1 MATKSQKVIGIDLG
15 TTNSCVSIMEGGK
28 PKVIANAEGTL
39 TTPSVVAFTDSDKL
53 VGQLAK
59 RQAITNPEN
68 TIFSIKRL
76 IGRKVDAKEVAKA
89 KDILPYKIVP
99 SDNQDA
105 WVEVKGKKYA
115 PQEISAMI
123 LQKLKSTAEDYLGET
138 VTEAV
143 ITVPAYFNDAQ
154 RQATKD
160 AGKIAGLNVQRI
172 INEPTAAALAYGM
185 DKKHDQKIAVYDLGG
200 GTFDVSILELGDGV
214 FEVKSTN
221 GDTFLGGDDFDMR
234 IVEWLI
240 DEFRKDNGLDL
251 KNDKMALQRLKEAA
265 EKAKHELS
273 TAGETEINLPFIT
286 ADASGPKHLV
296 VKLSRSKFESLVGDL
311 VENSL
316 EPCKLALK
324 DANLSAS
331 QIDEVILVG
340 GMTRMPLVQKRVKEF
355 FGKEP
360 HKGINPD
367 EVVAVGAAIQ
377 GAVLAG
383 DVKDVLLLDV
393 TPLSLGIETLGGVMT
408 KVITRNTTIPARQ
421 SQVFTTAADSQTS
434 VTISVLQG
442 EREMSADNK
451 SIGRFDLVGIPAA
464 PRGIPQIE
472 VTFDIDANGI
482 LHVSAKDQGTGKEQS
497 IRITPTSGLSDE
509 EIDQMVK
516 DAEINAEADKK
527 KKELVEV
534 KNQADTLIYSTEKS
548 LAEHGDKVDEGT
560 KKAIEESLQELKDA
574 NAGDN
579 ADAIKAAIDKLTQS
593 AHKLAEE
600 IYKDAQAKNAQDAE
614 AGAEGAADAGAE
626 KPADDVVD
634 AEFEEVNDDKK

>member
-1 MATKSQKVIGIDLG
+1 
-15 TTNSCVSIMEGGK
+15 
-28 PKVIANAEGTL
+28 
-39 TTPSVVAFTDSDKL
+39 
-53 VGQLAK
+53 
-59 RQAITNPEN
+59 
-68 TIFSIKRL
+68 
-76 IGRKVDAKEVAKA
+76 
-89 KDILPYKIVP
+89 
-99 SDNQDA
+99 
-105 WVEVKGKKYA
+105 
-115 PQEISAMI
+115 
-123 LQKLKSTAEDYLGET
+123 
-138 VTEAV
+138 
-143 ITVPAYFNDAQ
+143 
-154 RQATKD
+154 
-160 AGKIAGLNVQRI
+160 
-172 INEPTAAALAYGM
+172 
-185 DKKHDQKIAVYDLGG
+185 
-200 GTFDVSILELGDGV
+200 
-214 FEVKSTN
+214 
-221 GDTFLGGDDFDMR
+221 
-234 IVEWLI
+234 
-240 DEFRKDNGLDL
+240 
-251 KNDKMALQRLKEAA
+251 
-265 EKAKHELS
+265 
-273 TAGETEINLPFIT
+273 
-286 ADASGPKHLV
+286 
-296 VKLSRSKFESLVGDL
+296 
-311 VENSL
+311 
-316 EPCKLALK
+316 
-324 DANLSAS
+324 
-331 QIDEVILVG
+331 
-340 GMTRMPLVQKRVKEF
+340 
-355 FGKEP
+355 
-360 HKGINPD
+360 
-367 EVVAVGAAIQ
+367 
-377 GAVLAG
+377 
-383 DVKDVLLLDV
+383 
-393 TPLSLGIETLGGVMT
+393 
-408 KVITRNTTIPARQ
+408 
-421 SQVFTTAADSQTS
+421 VFTTAADSQTS